1 MENKKLK
8 DRIDKQKAKLENTK
22 KEIEPEI
29 YIKDLEMKNRLLEK
43 LKKPENEKDL
53 LTNEKNIERNKI
65 EFGKK
70 GKIIGEIELIKKFL
84 ERNLLER
91 MNPNQI
97 NSFDNNDNQNQK
109 SQQLNQILRANFSF
123 ILIKAPLLR

>member
-29 YIKDLEMKNRLLEK
+29 YIKELEMKNRLLEK

-70 GKIIGEIELIKKFL
+70 EK
-84 ERNLLER
+84 
-91 MNPNQI
+91 
-97 NSFDNNDNQNQK
+97 
-109 SQQLNQILRANFSF
+109 
-123 ILIKAPLLR
+123 